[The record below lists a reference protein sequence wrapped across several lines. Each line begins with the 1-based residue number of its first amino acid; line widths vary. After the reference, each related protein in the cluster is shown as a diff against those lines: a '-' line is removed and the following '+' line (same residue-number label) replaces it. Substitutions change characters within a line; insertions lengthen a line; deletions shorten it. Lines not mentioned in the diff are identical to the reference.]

1 MTDFVQQQDPSRP
14 KHELVLHVLD
24 KEIDGIL
31 YSQKRQGW
39 TTWAILGS
47 IAATIWLLL
56 DVLEKKY
63 LSGGEIDIKAVF
75 ILFLV
80 FSVTIHWLELF
91 VYTIS
96 PPQINSKNMPHRFL
110 ITNISIGA
118 SRVQLLVMI
127 ANHIGLILIAIYF
140 PISGWWP
147 KIILLSYYGIFA
159 FIMTLLFL
167 MSFFKLPLLFPT
179 SRPSGFAILPHIF
192 LLSLLFW
199 SAISYYLAIIS
210 SKSISMFE
218 YRTSILLV
226 VISYLVAL
234 LSHGIRKTPILDSLI
249 DIRRDLAF
257 NRIDIDTAIQQS
269 DIAVSGMQVSDVLQE
284 EVRDLLQ
291 LIDKINIE
299 LAESLKRSK
308 SIESILLKDSNTE
321 LLEDQ
326 KTILKTMDLAEL
338 QHSENIKKLVAEFKL
353 HIRRLK
359 KRFKWI
365 LFISKKSVSVLNN
378 IIGKIEAA
386 VCNIENAHNELII
399 KWSGIRKHMPQ

>member
-1 MTDFVQQQDPSRP
+1 MTDFVQQQDSSHP
-14 KHELVLHVLD
+14 KHELVLHALD
-24 KEIDGIL
+24 KEIDDIL
-31 YSQKRQGW
+31 SSQKRQGW

-56 DVLEKKY
+56 DVLEKNG
-63 LSGGEIDIKAVF
+63 SEIDIKAVL

-80 FSVTIHWLELF
+80 FSVISHWLDLF
-91 VYTIS
+91 IYTIS
-96 PPQINSKNMPHRFL
+96 PPQINSKNMPQRFL

-118 SRVQLLVMI
+118 NRVQLLIMI
-127 ANHIGLILIAIYF
+127 ANYIGLILIATYF

-147 KIILLSYYGIFA
+147 KIILLSFYGIVA

-192 LLSLLFW
+192 VLPLLFW

-210 SKSISMFE
+210 SKSINMFE
-218 YRTSILLV
+218 YRTSILLF

-234 LSHGIRKTPILDSLI
+234 LSHGIRKTPMLYSLI

-269 DIAVSGMQVSDVLQE
+269 DIAISGMQVSDIVQE

-326 KTILKTMDLAEL
+326 KTVLKTMGFAEV
-338 QHSENIKKLVAEFKL
+338 QHSENIKKLVGEFKL

-365 LFISKKSVSVLNN
+365 VFVSKNSESAIND

-386 VCNIENAHNELII
+386 VCNIENADNELTL